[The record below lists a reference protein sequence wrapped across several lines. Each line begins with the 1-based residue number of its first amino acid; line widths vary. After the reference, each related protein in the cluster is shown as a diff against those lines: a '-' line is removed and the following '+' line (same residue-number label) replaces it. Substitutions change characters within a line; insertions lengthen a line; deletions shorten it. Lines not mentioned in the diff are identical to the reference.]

1 MKYIWAGIFWI
12 GVYLFLTLAPL
23 FVLLLGPTPGGSGFW
38 WDLSLALGFAG
49 TAMMGVMFVLTAR
62 FKLATAP
69 FGIDLIYYFH
79 RQISLVALVF
89 ILAHPA
95 IIFIAEP
102 HLLTI
107 LRPAFIP
114 WHLLAGIGSLFA
126 LAVLM
131 ATSLWRKGLGID
143 YDGWRPWHVTL
154 ATISLGLAIA
164 HIVGVAHYVAAPWKF
179 LLWTAITLS
188 CVGLLPYARLIRPF
202 WLLRHPYRVAEIRP
216 ERGDAWTL
224 VLEPDGH
231 PGLRFQAGQFAWLSI
246 WDSPFALR
254 EHPFSFSGSAEQ
266 KGRLEFTIKE
276 LGDFTR
282 RIRHVVPGQRVCVD
296 GPYGA
301 FCSDRHP
308 APGHVFIAAGIG
320 IAPIMAMLRTLADRQ
335 DERPLLLVYA
345 YHTWERLTFREEI
358 ERLREKLNLRVVTV
372 LWEAPEGWTGETGL
386 ITEELLERH
395 LPAERDGLECFICG
409 PVPMIDLTER
419 ALSRLG
425 VPLSRIHSELF
436 DLV

>member
-1 MKYIWAGIFWI
+1 MKYVWAGTFWI

-62 FKLATAP
+62 FKRATAP

-102 HLLTI
+102 HLLYI

-114 WHLLAGIGSLFA
+114 WYLLAGVGSLAA
-126 LAVLM
+126 LTVLM
-131 ATSLWRKGLGID
+131 AASLWRKALGID
-143 YDGWRPWHVTL
+143 YDGWRLWHVIL

-188 CVGLLPYARLIRPF
+188 CVGLLLYARLIRPF

-231 PGLRFQAGQFAWLSI
+231 QGMNFQAGQFAWLSI

-266 KGRLEFTIKE
+266 TGRLEFTIKE

-282 RIRHVVPGQRVCVD
+282 RIRHVAPGQRVYVD

-301 FCSDRHP
+301 FCIDRHP

-320 IAPIMAMLRTLADRQ
+320 IAPIMALLRTLADRR

-345 YHTWERLTFREEI
+345 YHTWERLTFREEL
-358 ERLREKLNLRVVTV
+358 EQLRERLNLRVVTV

-386 ITEELLERH
+386 ISEELLGRH
-395 LPAERDGLECFICG
+395 LPAERDSLECFICG
-409 PVPMIDLTER
+409 PVPMIDLSER
-419 ALSRLG
+419 ALHRLG

>member
-1 MKYIWAGIFWI
+1 MKYMWAGIFWI

-114 WHLLAGIGSLFA
+114 WPLLAGVVSLAA

-131 ATSLWRKGLGID
+131 ATSLWRKALGID
-143 YDGWRPWHVTL
+143 YDGWRLWHVIL

-188 CVGLLPYARLIRPF
+188 CVGLLLYARLIRPF

-231 PGLRFQAGQFAWLSI
+231 QGMNFQAGQFAWLSI

-254 EHPFSFSGSAEQ
+254 EHPFSFSGSAE
-266 KGRLEFTIKE
+266 KTGRLEFTIKE

-282 RIRHVVPGQRVCVD
+282 RIRHVAPGQRVYVD

-301 FCSDRHP
+301 FCIDRHP

-320 IAPIMAMLRTLADRQ
+320 IAPIMAMLRTLADRR

-345 YHTWERLTFREEI
+345 YHTWERLTFREEL
-358 ERLREKLNLRVVTV
+358 ERLRERLNLRVVTV
-372 LWEAPEGWTGETGL
+372 LWEAPEVWTGETGL